1 MLGCKIKCVLKLPFK
16 LKGSLRYDEV
26 FLFGI
31 LWVGDCP
38 QE

>member
-1 MLGCKIKCVLKLPFK
+1 MCFKKSILPFK
-16 LKGSLRYDEV
+16 LKGSLRYDEI

-31 LWVGDCP
+31 LWVGDP